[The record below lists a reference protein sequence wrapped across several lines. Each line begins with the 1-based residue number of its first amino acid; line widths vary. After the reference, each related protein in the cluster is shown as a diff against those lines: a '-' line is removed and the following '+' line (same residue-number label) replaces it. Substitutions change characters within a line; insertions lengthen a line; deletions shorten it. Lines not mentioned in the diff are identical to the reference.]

1 MNDDIF
7 ESVSQRGRGEEIA
20 ENRRI
25 YEVADELSRRCQ
37 LYEAQF
43 RDGQE
48 HVSRFEIEQRVAE
61 QYAKDNGIWILL
73 LNFRK
78 LCLTCR

>member
-1 MNDDIF
+1 MVKNSKRFGITRKSSNLCSKLKRKMNDDIF

-48 HVSRFEIEQRVAE
+48 HVSRLKCV
-61 QYAKDNGIWILL
+61 G
-73 LNFRK
+73 
-78 LCLTCR
+78 

>member
-1 MNDDIF
+1 MNDKVDKRFGIFKYIIYLCSKLKRKMNDDIF

-25 YEVADELSRRCQ
+25 YEVADELFRRCQ

-43 RDGQE
+43 
-48 HVSRFEIEQRVAE
+48 H
-61 QYAKDNGIWILL
+61 Y
-73 LNFRK
+73 
-78 LCLTCR
+78 

>member
-25 YEVADELSRRCQ
+25 YEVADELFRRCQ

-43 RDGQE
+43 
-48 HVSRFEIEQRVAE
+48 H
-61 QYAKDNGIWILL
+61 Y
-73 LNFRK
+73 
-78 LCLTCR
+78 

>member
-78 LCLTCR
+78 LCLPCR